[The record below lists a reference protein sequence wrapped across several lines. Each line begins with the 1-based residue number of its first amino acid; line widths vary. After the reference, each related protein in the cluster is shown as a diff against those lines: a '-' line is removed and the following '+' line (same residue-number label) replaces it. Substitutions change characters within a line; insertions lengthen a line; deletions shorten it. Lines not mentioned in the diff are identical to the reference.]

1 MSVNL
6 AKVDNITE
14 EFERIMRIN
23 AALKQISTLS
33 YKVKMRAL
41 NTLIIAHKS
50 NDGVSGFA
58 VISMELITFS
68 IQLQVVT
75 DYLDSLIH
83 KIFSKSTQKAKIIR
97 KLRIVERTIRIQ
109 EKMKDKS
116 ERDLLLLGRIQEK
129 EKLENTEN
137 NSDIELLLKEL
148 YHKIRE
154 AIRLCNRGR
163 TISVFG
169 KIESAYARDDKDIY
183 LLLSENV
190 ENYLDE
196 AEKTLKRIQ
205 QTWSY

>member
-23 AALKQISTLS
+23 SALKQISILS

-41 NTLIIAHKS
+41 NTLIIARKS
-50 NDGVSGFA
+50 SDGVSGFA

-68 IQLQVVT
+68 IQLQGVT

-97 KLRIVERTIRIQ
+97 RIRIIDRTIRIQ
-109 EKMKDKS
+109 EQMEKKS
-116 ERDLLLLGRIQEK
+116 ERDMLLLGRIK
-129 EKLENTEN
+129 ERETLENTEN
-137 NSDIELLLKEL
+137 NRDIESLLKEL
-148 YHKIRE
+148 YLKIKE

-169 KIESAYARDDKDIY
+169 KIESAYARDDKEIY

-190 ENYLDE
+190 EDYLDE

-205 QTWSY
+205 QTWS